1 MNFENNIPENES
13 FEETVKFTQTMD
25 NLESENIPQAENPN
39 EKIERKK
46 KKKKSK
52 IILLGLGF
60 IILIVFLLIFT
71 GSSDSSGS
79 SGSSYSSSS
88 YKSSYNSDDLY
99 ESHAIDYVKRALAD
113 RIKKD
118 AYKYGGDVSSIKYTI
133 ASTNRT
139 GDNYFTFYGR
149 ISLYDKYGNYIDTK
163 NFTAEVDVFNTSKI
177 NIEIN

>member
-13 FEETVKFTQTMD
+13 FEENVKFTQTMD
-25 NLESENIPQAENPN
+25 NLESENIPQAESPN
-39 EKIERKK
+39 KKIGRKK

-88 YKSSYNSDDLY
+88 YKSSYNSDDLS
-99 ESHAIDYVKRALAD
+99 ETLAIEYVKRGLAD

-139 GDNYFTFYGR
+139 GRIFVFYGR

-163 NFTAEVDVFNTSKI
+163 NFTAEVDLDSPYDKK
-177 NIEIN
+177 IEIN